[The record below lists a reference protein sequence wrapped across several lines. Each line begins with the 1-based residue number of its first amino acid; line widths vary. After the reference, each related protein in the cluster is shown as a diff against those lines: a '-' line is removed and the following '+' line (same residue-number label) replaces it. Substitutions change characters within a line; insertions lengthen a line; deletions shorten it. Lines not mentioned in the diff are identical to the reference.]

1 MELVHLPLDQ
11 LREAPWNPNE
21 ADAATLRR
29 LGASLQRFGLV
40 LPLVVRPEGDGY
52 EVLSGNQRLRVLRA
66 EGVLDAPCVCV
77 QSDGIQARLLAQ
89 ALNRIHGED
98 DLNRKAALVRELLG
112 TMPAAEVAAILPDS
126 EEAMRGLAAIG
137 QASPAALG
145 AQLAAWAG
153 GQEARAATR
162 LHVTS
167 FPFSAEQR
175 SVVEEAVSRALPA
188 IADDGAPNR
197 RAVALAAI
205 CADWLR
211 GRGFGVGMAAV
222 DGRVVSAAVT
232 QPGEVE

>member
-21 ADAATLRR
+21 ADPATLRR
-29 LGASLQRFGLV
+29 LGESLQRFGLV
-40 LPLVVRPEGDGY
+40 VPLVVRPADEGY

-66 EGVLDAPCVCV
+66 EGVLRAPCVCV
-77 QSDGIQARLLAQ
+77 PADGIQARLLAQ
-89 ALNRIHGED
+89 ALNRLHGED
-98 DLNRKAALVRELLG
+98 DLNRKAALVRDLLSA
-112 TMPAAEVAAILPDS
+112 MPAAEVAAVLPDT

-145 AQLAAWAG
+145 PQLAAWAE
-153 GQEARAATR
+153 GQEARAAAR
-162 LHVTS
+162 LQVTS

-175 SVVEEAVSRALPA
+175 SVVEEAVSRALPRV
-188 IADDGAPNR
+188 ADGGAPNR

-211 GRGFGVGMAAV
+211 GRGFGGEPAATG
-222 DGRVVSAAVT
+222 GRVVSAAVT
-232 QPGEVE
+232 QTGEVE